1 MRRVERDIAAAAA
14 AAASVGGDLRSG
26 RYLGA
31 GGGAAVEAEVVM
43 CEAEAKAAAG
53 DLVGSRAALER
64 LKRLDYAASSRV
76 LRERSTELLVS
87 LFVKDIVG
95 RSGDA
100 AAETSDAFESTDD
113 AFVAGE
119 NHDPCVVKGVS
130 DDVGDSVGFMNCAT
144 TPESRGKSMW
154 GVTQALDL
162 IDSAWGQERSTRTT
176 SSSPPWTRT
185 TFPSPPREDSAGS
198 STPP

>member
-1 MRRVERDIAAAAA
+1 M
-14 AAASVGGDLRSG
+14 
-26 RYLGA
+26 
-31 GGGAAVEAEVVM
+31 EAEVVM

-100 AAETSDAFESTDD
+100 AAGRPTRS
-113 AFVAGE
+113 
-119 NHDPCVVKGVS
+119 NPW
-130 DDVGDSVGFMNCAT
+130 T
-144 TPESRGKSMW
+144 T
-154 GVTQALDL
+154 
-162 IDSAWGQERSTRTT
+162 RSSQGRTT
-176 SSSPPWTRT
+176 ICAW
-185 TFPSPPREDSAGS
+185 
-198 STPP
+198 